1 MTDINFNNTAITI
14 NSNGG
19 RQIKFWLKFSF

>member
-19 RQIKFWLKFSF
+19 RQIKFWLKYSF